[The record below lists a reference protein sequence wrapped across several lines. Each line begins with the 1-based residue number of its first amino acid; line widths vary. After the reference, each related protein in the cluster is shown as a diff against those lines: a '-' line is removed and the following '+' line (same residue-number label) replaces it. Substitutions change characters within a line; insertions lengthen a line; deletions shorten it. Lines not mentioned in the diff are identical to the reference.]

1 MKDLTTGNEAKL
13 ILFFAL
19 PMLLGNVFQQMYNVV
34 DTVVVGHYLGKD
46 ALSAVGETF
55 PILFVLISLIIGIT
69 SGSTIIISQYY
80 GAGKYDKIK
89 TAIDTTMIFIFISAI
104 IVSVIGILCS
114 EYIFRLIGVPESII
128 PNAKLFLDITL
139 AGSITMFGYNATSA
153 ILRGLGDSKTPLYF
167 LIISTIINIVLV
179 VLFVAV
185 FHWGI
190 GGSAIATVIAQAFSF
205 FLSVIYL
212 NKYHA
217 LIKFSFTKIDFSKE
231 IFFQSVKI
239 GLPTGL
245 QHMFV
250 SLGMMAML
258 KIVNNYD
265 TNVIAAYSVAGR
277 IDSFALLPAMNFS
290 IALTSFVGQN
300 VGAQKYD
307 RVKRGLYS
315 TLIMTSIISV
325 FFTLAVILF
334 GRQLMHAFTPD
345 QEVINIGINYLI
357 IVGSFYVVFS
367 TMFMYN
373 AVFRGAGDTIIPM
386 FITLLS
392 LWLIRIPVA
401 YFLSDR
407 IGTDGIWWGIPVAWV
422 LGAILAYFYYVS
434 GRWKNKSVVKPQ
446 LPLITNLED

>member
-167 LIISTIINIVLV
+167 L
-179 VLFVAV
+179 
-185 FHWGI
+185 
-190 GGSAIATVIAQAFSF
+190 
-205 FLSVIYL
+205 
-212 NKYHA
+212 
-217 LIKFSFTKIDFSKE
+217 DFSQ
-231 IFFQSVKI
+231 I
-239 GLPTGL
+239 L
-245 QHMFV
+245 
-250 SLGMMAML
+250 
-258 KIVNNYD
+258 N
-265 TNVIAAYSVAGR
+265 
-277 IDSFALLPAMNFS
+277 LL
-290 IALTSFVGQN
+290 
-300 VGAQKYD
+300 
-307 RVKRGLYS
+307 
-315 TLIMTSIISV
+315 
-325 FFTLAVILF
+325 
-334 GRQLMHAFTPD
+334 
-345 QEVINIGINYLI
+345 
-357 IVGSFYVVFS
+357 
-367 TMFMYN
+367 
-373 AVFRGAGDTIIPM
+373 
-386 FITLLS
+386 LLS
-392 LWLIRIPVA
+392 A
-401 YFLSDR
+401 LSL
-407 IGTDGIWWGIPVAWV
+407 V
-422 LGAILAYFYYVS
+422 LPCS
-434 GRWKNKSVVKPQ
+434 
-446 LPLITNLED
+446 LECKIK